1 MAKIP
6 DGSVPLFTPVPYAPV
21 QGEAKKTKD
30 RTRAGQIGAS
40 RFSTLLEAADEPV
53 EVPEEYFP
61 SGEALQELLE
71 AVHSSGDDLKKR
83 PFPEEIK
90 HYKRAVRNF
99 LHYIVE
105 NGFEVE
111 RQKGIPNSQK
121 AGFKGPRESAK
132 DYKAYAVVQVVDQKL
147 EQLAAGILAGQVTQL
162 EILAKVDE
170 ITGLLVNLLR

>member
-6 DGSVPLFTPVPYAPV
+6 DGFPLFTPVPHAPV
-21 QGEAKKTKD
+21 HGEAKKAKD
-30 RTRAGQIGAS
+30 KTRTGQIRSS
-40 RFSTLLEAADEPV
+40 RFSTLLEETNEPP
-53 EVPEEYFP
+53 EVLGEYLPSEE
-61 SGEALQELLE
+61 AIQELLDE
-71 AVHSSGDDLKKR
+71 VHSSGDDLKKR

-90 HYKRAVRNF
+90 RYKKAVRNF

-111 RQKGIPNSQK
+111 QQKGIPNSQK
-121 AGFKGPRESAK
+121 PGFKGPRSSAK
-132 DYKAYAVVQVVDQKL
+132 DYKAYAVVQVVDRKL
-147 EQLAAGILAGQVTQL
+147 EQLAAGILAGQTAQL

>member
-6 DGSVPLFTPVPYAPV
+6 EGTGPLFTPVPYAPI
-21 QGEAKKTKD
+21 QGEAKKAKD
-30 RTRAGQIGAS
+30 KTRTGQTRPS
-40 RFSTLLEAADEPV
+40 RFSSLLEEAHET
-53 EVPEEYFP
+53 PELPGEYAP
-61 SGEALQELLE
+61 SGKALQELLD
-71 AVHSSGDDLKKR
+71 AVHSSGDALKKR

-90 HYKRAVRNF
+90 QYKRAVRNF

-105 NGFEVE
+105 NGFGVE

-132 DYKAYAVVQVVDQKL
+132 DYKAYTVVQVVDQKL
-147 EQLAAGILAGQVTQL
+147 EQLAAGILAGQVTQM
-162 EILAKVDE
+162 EILAGVDE